1 MLRDRPRRPS
11 ILRAGVLTAVGV
23 VAAIVAL
30 PLVGGLTG
38 LLGNPFRSERTE
50 RIGPTLLTQLADLDE
65 LHAATAELQV
75 VVEVEDDTRFLPDVV
90 SGRQTTYLA
99 AGSVD
104 AVIDLGDAVVKE
116 TAEGLI
122 VTLPAPTLADP
133 VLDEER
139 SEVLDRDRGALD
151 RIGDALGEPGDDGD
165 LRRLALDEL
174 AASARETELLEQARD
189 SAEATI
195 TALLEGTGAESV
207 EVRFAEPVDPT
218 DA

>member
-1 MLRDRPRRPS
+1 VLRDRPRRPS
-11 ILRAGVLTAVGV
+11 ILRVGVQTAVVAV
-23 VAAIVAL
+23 VAIVAL

-65 LHAATAELQV
+65 LHAASAELQV
-75 VVEVEDDTRFLPDVV
+75 VVEVEDDTRYLPDIV

-104 AVIDLGDAVVKE
+104 AVVDLGDAVVKE
-116 TAEGLI
+116 TPDGLV
-122 VTLPAPTLADP
+122 VTLPAPTLAEP

-139 SEVLDRDRGALD
+139 SEVLDRDRGAFD
-151 RIGDALGEPGDDGD
+151 RIGDAIGEPGDDGE
-165 LRRLALDEL
+165 LRALAIDEL
-174 AASARETELLEQARD
+174 AASAADTELLEQARA

-195 TALLEGTGAESV
+195 GSLLEGTGAGSV
-207 EVRFAEPVDPT
+207 EVRFLDP
-218 DA
+218 APAP